1 MLANQTTTVAAAVQ
15 TQAPSPFSSLRLTQ
29 NFSETLGV
37 EKVLTTV
44 PVGRPSKDRFF
55 RTHPSPNLVVP
66 AILKVAQVSTKRT
79 PTLKAPE
86 VTQGDL

>member
-29 NFSETLGV
+29 NFGETLGV
-37 EKVLTTV
+37 KKVLITV
-44 PVGRPSKDRFF
+44 PVGRSSKDRFF
-55 RTHPSPNLVVP
+55 RTPLTANLVVP
-66 AILKVAQVSTKRT
+66 AILKVAQISPKRT

-86 VTQGDL
+86 AKQGGL

>member
-1 MLANQTTTVAAAVQ
+1 MVNETTTVATGS
-15 TQAPSPFSSLRLTQ
+15 TQKSLPFSSLRLTQ

-44 PVGRPSKDRFF
+44 PVGRPSKDGFF

-66 AILKVAQVSTKRT
+66 AILKVAQVSPKWT
-79 PTLKAPE
+79 PSLKAPE
-86 VTQGDL
+86 AKQGEL